1 MKTKTIKKVL
11 LYSLST
17 VLVLAIVLFV
27 HIYMVYRPKAPDA
40 YTKVMA
46 RIDIKQPITQTDTN
60 HIAAWMYQQKGIDHV
75 LVNPESDIVVF
86 TFFPIKVNGNQIVD
100 NFKSAFHFKADRF
113 MPTQQQLSSGCPAG
127 GTSSYAYKIY
137 QLINK
142 II

>member
-11 LYSLST
+11 LYTLSALL
-17 VLVLAIVLFV
+17 VLVIVLFV

-46 RIDIKQPITQTDTN
+46 RIDIKQRITPADAN
-60 HIAAWMYQQKGIDHV
+60 KIAAWMYHQKGVDHV

-86 TFFPIKVNGNQIVD
+86 TFFPIQVNGNQIVD
-100 NFKSAFHFKADRF
+100 NFKAAFHLKADRF
-113 MPTQQQLSSGCPAG
+113 MPTEQQLSSGCPAG

-137 QLINK
+137 QIINK

>member
-11 LYSLST
+11 LYTFSM
-17 VLVLAIVLFV
+17 VLLLIIVLFV

-46 RIDIKQPITQTDTN
+46 RIDIKQPITKDDAN
-60 HIAAWMYQQKGIDHV
+60 KIAAWMYHQKGIDHV

-100 NFKSAFHFKADRF
+100 NFKSTFHLKAERF
-113 MPTQQQLSSGCPAG
+113 MPTEQQLSSGCPAG